1 MTSHATTPFTP
12 LDSSGEPVGRAIP
25 LGLGGLS
32 AGIAA
37 MGDLAVTVDGV
48 PDAARLSAGQFL
60 GDGCWPISTLRRSGP
75 AFVPPI
81 STTSRCIRRPD
92 TTGTAGSRYGSA
104 RSIRTWAT
112 CSASAPFISTS
123 MRTPAERL
131 SPAPMARYRCG
142 ERTLTRKKR
151 LRQRLHRSLSEE
163 PCGWRG
169 RARCGP
175 HRSHPKLNRRRK
187 VQHPIRCRW
196 IRRNALGQ
204 RRPLRLN
211 CPSDPFRRRIPMNW
225 EVRPPRRSMKTR
237 NCQTCRRPRRTSPRR
252 LRRTRSEL

>member
-1 MTSHATTPFTP
+1 MLTGIRCDHLHGPTRRRRLR

-37 MGDLAVTVDGV
+37 MGDLAVTVDGATPRGSRPV
-48 PDAARLSAGQFL
+48 SSWAMGAG
-60 GDGCWPISTLRRSGP
+60 